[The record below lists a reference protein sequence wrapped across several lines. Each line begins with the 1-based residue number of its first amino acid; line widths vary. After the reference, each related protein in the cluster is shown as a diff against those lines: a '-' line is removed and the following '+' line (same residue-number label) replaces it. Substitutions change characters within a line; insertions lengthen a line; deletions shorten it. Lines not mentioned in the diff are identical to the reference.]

1 MASKKQDSTTSSS
14 SSEAI
19 SSQRPVTDNVSSSLS
34 LYNDDSDQD
43 KNVVPHQLSEDYSD
57 RRLRRVEQRKL
68 RKKKLTGMSSGISS
82 GLLYK
87 RKLNVAPGDG
97 SSDPVEP
104 PSKKKRTS
112 KGKACPK
119 VKCTSAFYKRNIW
132 LHNSSVHYTLKC
144 VNVAYS
150 QPVSDDD
157 SDIAALSDNEIILPG
172 RDTPYSPLV
181 SDDDN
186 DNTALSDNEIIL
198 PGRDT
203 PYSPPVSD
211 EDPDTESDDST
222 ADLFAQLYELYPD
235 AE

>member
-1 MASKKQDSTTSSS
+1 MVLLILLNLLLKRSVHLKAKLVCTT
-14 SSEAI
+14 
-19 SSQRPVTDNVSSSLS
+19 
-34 LYNDDSDQD
+34 
-43 KNVVPHQLSEDYSD
+43 
-57 RRLRRVEQRKL
+57 
-68 RKKKLTGMSSGISS
+68 
-82 GLLYK
+82 
-87 RKLNVAPGDG
+87 
-97 SSDPVEP
+97 
-104 PSKKKRTS
+104 
-112 KGKACPK
+112 
-119 VKCTSAFYKRNIW
+119 AFYKRNIW

-157 SDIAALSDNEIILPG
+157 SDIAALSDNDIILPG